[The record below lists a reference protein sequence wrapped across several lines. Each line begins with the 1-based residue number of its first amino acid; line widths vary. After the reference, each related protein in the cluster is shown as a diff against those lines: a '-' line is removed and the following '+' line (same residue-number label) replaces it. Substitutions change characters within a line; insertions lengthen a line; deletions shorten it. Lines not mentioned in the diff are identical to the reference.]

1 MEALSGRVG
10 VKCGRWN
17 PTAEQVEVLTE
28 LFRAGLRTPSTEQIQ
43 RISTHLSAFGKVES
57 KNVFYWFQNHKARER
72 HHHHKKRRR
81 GASSPN
87 SGSGSGSNE
96 DDGRAASQEAEV
108 DLVLQPPESKRE
120 ARSYSHHHRF
130 MTCKHAA
137 PLVLLAGNKLKR
149 FSSQLSSTH
158 QSGVWTS
165 ILHAGYVRD
174 VVEQQAQAFWE
185 RPTREVETLELFPLK
200 SYDNEAEKVRYVRSA
215 GEHQCREFSFFD
227 VASGRDPPLELRLCS
242 FGL

>member
-17 PTAEQVEVLTE
+17 PTAEQVKVLTE

-72 HHHHKKRRR
+72 HHHKKRRR
-81 GASSPN
+81 GASSPD
-87 SGSGSGSNE
+87 SGSND
-96 DDGRAASQEAEV
+96 DDGRAAAHEGDA

-120 ARSYSHHHRF
+120 ARSYGHHHRL
-130 MTCKHAA
+130 MTC
-137 PLVLLAGNKLKR
+137 
-149 FSSQLSSTH
+149 
-158 QSGVWTS
+158 
-165 ILHAGYVRD
+165 YVRD
-174 VVEQQAQAFWE
+174 VVETEAMWE

-200 SYDNEAEKVRYVRSA
+200 SYDLEVDKVRLIVNCYLLSSRKMLADQLLWKLVVGHGVSKFAANFSA
-215 GEHQCREFSFFD
+215 I
-227 VASGRDPPLELRLCS
+227 
-242 FGL
+242 

>member
-17 PTAEQVEVLTE
+17 PTAEQVKVLTE

-72 HHHHKKRRR
+72 HHHKKRRR
-81 GASSPN
+81 GASSPD
-87 SGSGSGSNE
+87 SGSGSNE
-96 DDGRAASQEAEV
+96 EYGRAASHEAEA

-120 ARSYSHHHRF
+120 ARSYSHHHRL
-130 MTCKHAA
+130 MTC
-137 PLVLLAGNKLKR
+137 
-149 FSSQLSSTH
+149 
-158 QSGVWTS
+158 
-165 ILHAGYVRD
+165 YVRD
-174 VVEQQAQAFWE
+174 VVEHQEAMWE

-200 SYDNEAEKVRYVRSA
+200 SYDLEPEKLRYVRGGA
-215 GEHQCREFSFFD
+215 GEQCREISFFD
-227 VASGRDPPLELRLCS
+227 VAAGRDPPLELRLCS
-242 FGL
+242 FSL

>member
-17 PTAEQVEVLTE
+17 PTAEQVKVLTE

-72 HHHHKKRRR
+72 HHHKKRRR
-81 GASSPN
+81 GASSPD
-87 SGSGSGSNE
+87 SGSND
-96 DDGRAASQEAEV
+96 DDGRAAAHEGDA

-120 ARSYSHHHRF
+120 ARSYGHHHRL
-130 MTCKHAA
+130 MTC
-137 PLVLLAGNKLKR
+137 
-149 FSSQLSSTH
+149 
-158 QSGVWTS
+158 
-165 ILHAGYVRD
+165 YVRD
-174 VVEQQAQAFWE
+174 VVETEAMWE
-185 RPTREVETLELFPLK
+185 RPTREMETLELFPLK
-200 SYDNEAEKVRYVRSA
+200 SYDLEVDKVRYVRGGG
-215 GEHQCREFSFFD
+215 GEQCREISFFD
-227 VASGRDPPLELRLCS
+227 VAAGRDPPLELRLCS

>member
-17 PTAEQVEVLTE
+17 PTAEQVKVLTE

-72 HHHHKKRRR
+72 HHHKKRRR
-81 GASSPN
+81 GASSPDD

-120 ARSYSHHHRF
+120 ARSFSHQHRL
-130 MTCKHAA
+130 MTC
-137 PLVLLAGNKLKR
+137 
-149 FSSQLSSTH
+149 
-158 QSGVWTS
+158 
-165 ILHAGYVRD
+165 YVRD
-174 VVEQQAQAFWE
+174 MMVEQQAEAAFWE

-200 SYDNEAEKVRYVRSA
+200 SYDLEAEKQVRYVRSA

-227 VASGRDPPLELRLCS
+227 VAAGRDPPLELRLCS

>member
-17 PTAEQVEVLTE
+17 PTAEQVKVLTE

-72 HHHHKKRRR
+72 HHHKKRRR
-81 GASSPN
+81 GASSPD

-96 DDGRAASQEAEV
+96 EDAVGRAASHEAVVEP

-120 ARSYSHHHRF
+120 ARSYSHHHRLL
-130 MTCKHAA
+130 TC
-137 PLVLLAGNKLKR
+137 
-149 FSSQLSSTH
+149 
-158 QSGVWTS
+158 
-165 ILHAGYVRD
+165 YVRD
-174 VVEQQAQAFWE
+174 VVEQQAAEALWE

-200 SYDNEAEKVRYVRSA
+200 SYVDLEAEKVRYVRSSA
-215 GEHQCREFSFFD
+215 SEQCREFSFFD
-227 VASGRDPPLELRLCS
+227 VAAGRDPPLELRLCS
-242 FGL
+242 FGP

>member
-17 PTAEQVEVLTE
+17 PTAEQVKVLTE

-72 HHHHKKRRR
+72 HHHKKRRR
-81 GASSPN
+81 GASSSSPD
-87 SGSGSGSNE
+87 SGSGRGSNE
-96 DDGRAASQEAEV
+96 EDGRGAASQSHDADADA

-120 ARSYSHHHRF
+120 ARSYGHHHRLV
-130 MTCKHAA
+130 TC
-137 PLVLLAGNKLKR
+137 
-149 FSSQLSSTH
+149 
-158 QSGVWTS
+158 
-165 ILHAGYVRD
+165 YVRD
-174 VVEQQAQAFWE
+174 VVEQHEASPSWE

-200 SYDNEAEKVRYVRSA
+200 SYGDLEAAEKVRSYVRGSA
-215 GEHQCREFSFFD
+215 TSEQCRELSFFD
-227 VASGRDPPLELRLCS
+227 VSAGRDPPLELRLCS
-242 FGL
+242 FGP

>member
-17 PTAEQVEVLTE
+17 PTAEQVKVLTE

-72 HHHHKKRRR
+72 HHHKKRRR
-81 GASSPN
+81 GASSPD

-96 DDGRAASQEAEV
+96 EDGRAAASHDV

-120 ARSYSHHHRF
+120 ARSYGHHHRLAV
-130 MTCKHAA
+130 TCKHAA
-137 PLVLLAGNKLKR
+137 HTHIVL
-149 FSSQLSSTH
+149 
-158 QSGVWTS
+158 TS
-165 ILHAGYVRD
+165 
-174 VVEQQAQAFWE
+174 
-185 RPTREVETLELFPLK
+185 
-200 SYDNEAEKVRYVRSA
+200 
-215 GEHQCREFSFFD
+215 
-227 VASGRDPPLELRLCS
+227 
-242 FGL
+242 

>member
-1 MEALSGRVG
+1 MMEALSGRVG

-17 PTAEQVEVLTE
+17 PTAEQVKVLTE

-72 HHHHKKRRR
+72 HHHKKRRR
-81 GASSPN
+81 GASSPD

-96 DDGRAASQEAEV
+96 EPDGRTASHDAEP

-120 ARSYSHHHRF
+120 ARSFSHHHRL
-130 MTCKHAA
+130 MTC
-137 PLVLLAGNKLKR
+137 
-149 FSSQLSSTH
+149 
-158 QSGVWTS
+158 
-165 ILHAGYVRD
+165 YVRD
-174 VVEQQAQAFWE
+174 MVEQQEATYWE

-200 SYDNEAEKVRYVRSA
+200 SYDLEQEKLRYVRGGA
-215 GEHQCREFSFFD
+215 GEHCREISFFD
-227 VASGRDPPLELRLCS
+227 VVGAGRDPPLELRLCS

>member
-17 PTAEQVEVLTE
+17 PTAEQVKVLTE

-72 HHHHKKRRR
+72 HHHKKRRR
-81 GASSPN
+81 GASSSSPD
-87 SGSGSGSNE
+87 SGSGRGSNE
-96 DDGRAASQEAEV
+96 EDGRGAASQSHDADADA

-120 ARSYSHHHRF
+120 ARSYGHHHRLV
-130 MTCKHAA
+130 TCKLQHA
-137 PLVLLAGNKLKR
+137 R
-149 FSSQLSSTH
+149 TH
-158 QSGVWTS
+158 R
-165 ILHAGYVRD
+165 YVRD
-174 VVEQQAQAFWE
+174 VVEQHEASPSWE

-200 SYDNEAEKVRYVRSA
+200 SYGDLEAAEKVRSYVRGSA
-215 GEHQCREFSFFD
+215 TSEQCRELSFFD
-227 VASGRDPPLELRLCS
+227 VSAGRDPPLELRLCS
-242 FGL
+242 FGP

>member
-17 PTAEQVEVLTE
+17 PTAEQVKVLTE

-72 HHHHKKRRR
+72 HHHKKRRR
-81 GASSPN
+81 GASSPD
-87 SGSGSGSNE
+87 SGSND
-96 DDGRAASQEAEV
+96 DDGRAAAHEGDA

-120 ARSYSHHHRF
+120 ARSYGHHHRL
-130 MTCKHAA
+130 MTC
-137 PLVLLAGNKLKR
+137 
-149 FSSQLSSTH
+149 
-158 QSGVWTS
+158 
-165 ILHAGYVRD
+165 YVRD
-174 VVEQQAQAFWE
+174 VVETEAMSE

-200 SYDNEAEKVRYVRSA
+200 SYDLEVDKVRYVRGGG
-215 GEHQCREFSFFD
+215 GEQCREISFFD
-227 VASGRDPPLELRLCS
+227 VAAGRDPPLELRLCS

>member
-17 PTAEQVEVLTE
+17 PTAEQVKVLTE

-72 HHHHKKRRR
+72 HHHKKRRR
-81 GASSPN
+81 GDSSPD
-87 SGSGSGSNE
+87 SGSND
-96 DDGRAASQEAEV
+96 DDGRAATCETDV

-120 ARSYSHHHRF
+120 ARSCNHHRL
-130 MTCKHAA
+130 MTC
-137 PLVLLAGNKLKR
+137 
-149 FSSQLSSTH
+149 
-158 QSGVWTS
+158 
-165 ILHAGYVRD
+165 YVRD
-174 VVEQQAQAFWE
+174 VVETDAMWE

-200 SYDNEAEKVRYVRSA
+200 SYDLEADKVRYVRGG
-215 GEHQCREFSFFD
+215 GEHCREISFFD
-227 VASGRDPPLELRLCS
+227 AVAGRDPPLELRLCS

>member
-17 PTAEQVEVLTE
+17 PTAEQVKVLTE

-72 HHHHKKRRR
+72 HHHKKRRR
-81 GASSPN
+81 VASCSPD
-87 SGSGSGSNE
+87 SSSNE
-96 DDGRAASQEAEV
+96 EETGRAAGRDAEPA

-120 ARSYSHHHRF
+120 ARGYNHHPRI
-130 MTCKHAA
+130 MTC
-137 PLVLLAGNKLKR
+137 
-149 FSSQLSSTH
+149 
-158 QSGVWTS
+158 
-165 ILHAGYVRD
+165 YVRE
-174 VVEQQAQAFWE
+174 VAEQEDATTWE

-200 SYDNEAEKVRYVRSA
+200 AACYDLELEADRFSRYVGG
-215 GEHQCREFSFFD
+215 GEQQCREISFFD
-227 VASGRDPPLELRLCS
+227 VATGRDPPLELRLCS
-242 FGL
+242 FDRYLV

>member
-17 PTAEQVEVLTE
+17 PTAEQVKVLTE

-72 HHHHKKRRR
+72 HHHKKRRR
-81 GASSPN
+81 GASSPD
-87 SGSGSGSNE
+87 SGSGSGSNDE
-96 DDGRAASQEAEV
+96 DGRAAAHEAEAAEA

-120 ARSYSHHHRF
+120 ARSYGHHHRLL
-130 MTCKHAA
+130 TC
-137 PLVLLAGNKLKR
+137 
-149 FSSQLSSTH
+149 
-158 QSGVWTS
+158 
-165 ILHAGYVRD
+165 YVRD
-174 VVEQQAQAFWE
+174 VVVEQQEAMWE

-200 SYDNEAEKVRYVRSA
+200 SYHVDLEAEKVRYVRSS
-215 GEHQCREFSFFD
+215 GSEQCREFSFFD
-227 VASGRDPPLELRLCS
+227 VSAGRDPPLELRLCS
-242 FGL
+242 FGP

>member
-17 PTAEQVEVLTE
+17 PTAEQVKVLTE

-43 RISTHLSAFGKVES
+43 RISTHLSAYGKVES

-72 HHHHKKRRR
+72 HHHKKRRR
-81 GASSPN
+81 GASSPD

-96 DDGRAASQEAEV
+96 DDAGRAASLEAVEPEPV

-120 ARSYSHHHRF
+120 ARSYGHHHRLL
-130 MTCKHAA
+130 TC
-137 PLVLLAGNKLKR
+137 
-149 FSSQLSSTH
+149 
-158 QSGVWTS
+158 
-165 ILHAGYVRD
+165 YVRD
-174 VVEQQAQAFWE
+174 VVEQQAAEALWE

-200 SYDNEAEKVRYVRSA
+200 SYVDLEAEKVRYVRSSA
-215 GEHQCREFSFFD
+215 ASEQCREFSFFD
-227 VASGRDPPLELRLCS
+227 VAGGRDPPLELRLCS
-242 FGL
+242 FGP